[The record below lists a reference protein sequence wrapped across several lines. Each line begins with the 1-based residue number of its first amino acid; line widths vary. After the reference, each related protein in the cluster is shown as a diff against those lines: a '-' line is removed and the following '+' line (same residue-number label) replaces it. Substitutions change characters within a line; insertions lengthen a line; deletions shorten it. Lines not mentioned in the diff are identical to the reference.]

1 MNRPITSLLLSSA
14 LLLGGTAT
22 AQAAMPDE
30 ATLYM
35 NPECGCCHEY
45 ARLLEERGV
54 AVTVIDDVEVGKI
67 KQQVGLPYGKGSCHT
82 TLMGDYAIEGHVPF
96 DAVERLFQ
104 ERPKIGGIGLAGMP
118 IGTPG
123 MPGPKRG
130 DWEVYQFTDQQPL
143 PFMTL

>member
-1 MNRPITSLLLSSA
+1 MNRSLTSLMLSSA
-14 LLLGGTAT
+14 LLLGGAAT

-45 ARLLEERGV
+45 ARQLEERGV

-82 TLMGDYAIEGHVPF
+82 VLMGAYAIEGHVPF
-96 DAVERLFQ
+96 EAIETLFKQRL
-104 ERPKIGGIGLAGMP
+104 KVGGIGLAGMP

-123 MPGPKRG
+123 MPGPKQG
-130 DWEVYQFTDQQPL
+130 DWEVYQFTDQEPL